1 MGGLKLIWRE
11 CPQLLLPRGVTL
23 ESSSSHLC
31 AITGPSL
38 CITCACLLS
47 ALCSGGLR
55 GASRNTCPL
64 PPAPCNS
71 AANYC
76 WKDNPRHYTWR
87 GAEWLFKLWSK
98 TEIVI
103 CAGMPGSCACAR
115 YKLTKCICPFPVE
128 HFKIFPCFELHAP
141 ISWSLLWQA
150 ANVNLILC
158 CLGISTAVTS
168 LSMSSSTCTHVEIK
182 IYPWKHHCKKGQ
194 LYNRVI
200 SCFLTELIL

>member
-1 MGGLKLIWRE
+1 MPSAVASSRRHAGVE
-11 CPQLLLPRGVTL
+11 QL
-23 ESSSSHLC
+23 S
-31 AITGPSL
+31 SL
-38 CITCACLLS
+38 CHHRPFALHHVRLS
-47 ALCSGGLR
+47 PLSSLQWRIKG
-55 GASRNTCPL
+55 SEPEHL
-64 PPAPCNS
+64 PPSPCNS

-103 CAGMPGSCACAR
+103 CAGMPGSCTCAR
-115 YKLTKCICPFPVE
+115 SKLTKCICPFPVE

-141 ISWSLLWQA
+141 ISWSLLWRA

-158 CLGISTAVTS
+158 CLGISAAVTS